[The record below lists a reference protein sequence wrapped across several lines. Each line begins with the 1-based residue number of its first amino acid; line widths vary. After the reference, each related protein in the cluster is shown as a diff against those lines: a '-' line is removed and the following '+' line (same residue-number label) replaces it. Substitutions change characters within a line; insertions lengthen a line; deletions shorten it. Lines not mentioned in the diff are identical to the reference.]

1 MRVMTSRA
9 LMRSLLPVAVLLTA
23 TPVLADDFRCGNQ
36 VVLKGMSPKEI
47 VERCGR
53 PGLEKTIEKP
63 VFTRV
68 QGGGTIKTGVEITL
82 LWYYE
87 RGSNQYVARV
97 AIRESRAEEID
108 VLDVKKIELLRE
120 EHLSL

>member
-1 MRVMTSRA
+1 MGSA
-9 LMRSLLPVAVLLTA
+9 RSSCLFLVAGLLLVASPA
-23 TPVLADDFRCGNQ
+23 MADDFRCGNQ
-36 VVLKGMSPKEI
+36 VVRKGMSAQEI

-53 PGLEKTIEKP
+53 PGLEKTIETP
-63 VFTRV
+63 VFARV
-68 QGGGTIKTGVEITL
+68 QGGGTIQTGVQITL

-97 AIRESRAEEID
+97 TIRESSAEEID
-108 VLDVKKIELLRE
+108 ILDVKKIELLRE